1 MNAHD
6 PMQPMQASPSAQLT
20 REQLLAAPSGERAQ
34 LVEAYL
40 LASVRALRKDAGA
53 QIEPTTQLSDLAID
67 SIQIVD
73 LKFGIDQLLG
83 QELDIEL
90 FITNPSIR
98 ELAANSVRA
107 VGL

>member
-1 MNAHD
+1 MNAQD
-6 PMQPMQASPSAQLT
+6 PTQLT
-20 REQLLAAPSGERAQ
+20 RAQLLAAAPDARAQ
-34 LVEAYL
+34 LVEDYL
-40 LASVRALRKDAGA
+40 LASVRALRKDASGE
-53 QIEPTTQLSDLAID
+53 IEATTKLSDLAID

-98 ELAANSVRA
+98 ELAGNAVGA
-107 VGL
+107 VGLDK

>member
-1 MNAHD
+1 MT
-6 PMQPMQASPSAQLT
+6 ASDSAQLT
-20 REQLLAAPSGERAQ
+20 REQLLAAPPGERAQ
-34 LVEAYL
+34 LIEDFL
-40 LASVRALRKDAGA
+40 LASVRALRQDASA
-53 QIEPTTQLSDLAID
+53 EIDASTQLSELSID

-98 ELAANSVRA
+98 ELAANAVRA
-107 VGL
+107 VGLDA

>member
-1 MNAHD
+1 MNVQD
-6 PMQPMQASPSAQLT
+6 PTQLT
-20 REQLLAAPSGERAQ
+20 RAQLLAAPAAERVP

-40 LASVRALRKDAGA
+40 LAAVRALRKDANVDIDA
-53 QIEPTTQLSDLAID
+53 ATHLSDLAID

-107 VGL
+107 AGLD